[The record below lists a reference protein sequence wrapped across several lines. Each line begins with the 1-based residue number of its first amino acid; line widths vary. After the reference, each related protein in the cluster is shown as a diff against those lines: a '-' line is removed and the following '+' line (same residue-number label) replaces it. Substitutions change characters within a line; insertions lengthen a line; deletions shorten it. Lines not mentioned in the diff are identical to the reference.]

1 MLMFVEKTVEN
12 ARYSCEMTAFVEY
25 QRHSLFFGPNA
36 TKMSRSFFN
45 STSECSKDVM
55 TFRSIANVSEYILS
69 PVLLIE
75 ILEIV

>member
-12 ARYSCEMTAFVEY
+12 ARYSCEMTAFVEH

-69 PVLLIE
+69 PALLIE